1 MKTLEMNKR
10 ARMGGVD
17 KTPEAVGGG
26 GTRKR
31 KPNTRQRTLVDV
43 LNVRDVDDNTA
54 EKNISEGQDDFRLKS
69 PLGKKS
75 KTVTDSNSDT
85 ESENIGPCVMAMMP
99 SVKCSKTGW
108 YQNIF

>member
-43 LNVRDVDDNTA
+43 LNVRDVEEDTQ
-54 EKNISEGQDDFRLKS
+54 KNISIEQDEFRLKS
-69 PLGKKS
+69 PLGKKA
-75 KTVTDSNSDT
+75 KTVTDTNSDV

-108 YQNIF
+108 SED